1 MIAHQI
7 LVFKNFVC
15 EAQRRDLTYIV
26 TVISLVS
33 YFSEDRILKI
43 D

>member
-15 EAQRRDLTYIV
+15 ETQRRDFANVV
-26 TVISLVS
+26 TVISLVRN
-33 YFSEDRILKI
+33 FSEDGIFKI